1 MRERRAQPTTV
12 GQCEGEIV
20 GGHTHMHTHVH
31 THTAPTSVVDSAS
44 AGSCHVVLRQC
55 DERTDGALALDAA
68 PSADRN
74 ACGVHG
80 HCNPEADLAPTCA
93 PNGVTSTQGKRNLE
107 DSRCRGGS
115 EGEKEVCV
123 YVRLVVVVVV
133 VVVCVCVCVCVR
145 MSVC

>member
-1 MRERRAQPTTV
+1 MCQHSVHAGAASTTYS
-12 GQCEGEIV
+12 EGEIV
-20 GGHTHMHTHVH
+20 GVHTHMHTHVH

-55 DERTDGALALDAA
+55 DERTDGTLALDAA

-74 ACGVHG
+74 ASGVHG

-107 DSRCRGGS
+107 DSRWQSESEDETGS
-115 EGEKEVCV
+115 VFVC
-123 YVRLVVVVVV
+123 L
-133 VVVCVCVCVCVR
+133 CI
-145 MSVC
+145 